1 MREEAWRL
9 TLVDTQGHWLHFYI
23 YKQERHHQ
31 IILGICQRSSDVVKV
46 LTGITA
52 VILGPI
58 KRAIGVHL
66 QVVSLPA
73 I

>member
-1 MREEAWRL
+1 ML
-9 TLVDTQGHWLHFYI
+9 DIF
-23 YKQERHHQ
+23 
-31 IILGICQRSSDVVKV
+31 QRPSDGVKV